1 MVGNVINVKKVR
13 PTVCGCQQT
22 PELSFYVYGTFAP
35 GNERSIELSPPGAK
49 VPRMKLSL
57 QGVKVPR
64 SESSCY
70 LWPCAA
76 LYLLQWPDGLA
87 CGDQRRLT
95 GNGSALEV
103 VPRRCAIQIH
113 DFTLLYVKLR
123 YRIRSVCI
131 FANWKTGYTTET
143 NLTPPYWGHA

>member
-1 MVGNVINVKKVR
+1 MQLLTNPRTFVLCLWNFRSRGRK
-13 PTVCGCQQT
+13 
-22 PELSFYVYGTFAP
+22 FYGTFAP

-76 LYLLQWPDGLA
+76 LYLLQRPDGLA

-113 DFTLLYVKLR
+113 DFTLLYFTSNCDIGYVQFAFSQTEKPATQLKL
-123 YRIRSVCI
+123 
-131 FANWKTGYTTET
+131 T
-143 NLTPPYWGHA
+143 